1 MEKLEKLKLN
11 KEFKRAYGRGRS
23 FVGAGVVTYI
33 VKNRTG
39 RIRIGVTTGKK
50 VGNAVRRNRARRVIL
65 AAFRQCIPYLKCG
78 GYDIVFVA
86 RARTPEMNSN
96 KLKEVLAHQFNDAGL
111 WNNEAN
117 TNRTM

>member
-11 KEFKRAYGRGRS
+11 KEFRRAYGRGRS

-33 VKNRTG
+33 VKNG
-39 RIRIGVTTGKK
+39 IGKMRIGITTGKK

-65 AAFRQCIPYLKCG
+65 AAFRDCLPNIKRG

-86 RARTPEMNSN
+86 RAKTPEMNAN
-96 KLKEVLAHQFNDAGL
+96 KLKEVLSRQFSDAGL
-111 WNNEAN
+111 WMNE
-117 TNRTM
+117 TDTD